1 MPTTR
6 ATLSFTPSL
15 SKRLIA
21 KGIADLPQ
29 VQKAFQ
35 KGRLLMSSGSSTA
48 HLFVELTGAWSG
60 GALACG
66 MISHKGT
73 CVGRAMSQ
81 TLDQQGYAKF
91 WYFEKGRLQETG
103 DLEAALNELDAGD
116 VFIKG
121 ANAIDNQGGV
131 GVLLGVEDGGG
142 FLGKALGYV
151 MSRGVEFILPA
162 GLEKMVMGSL
172 AATALEMGTRRVQF
186 TTGMPVGLMPVA
198 GMRFTEI
205 EALAQLAG
213 VEVFHGA
220 SGGSAGAEGSVVL
233 LVKGS
238 RDRVERVIEL
248 YKEMRAD
255 SRFDELKAEPS
266 LCAEHKWKPCALRN
280 FLYAEN
286 VQKGV

>member
-1 MPTTR
+1 MEATR
-6 ATLSFTPSL
+6 ATLSFTPAL

-21 KGIADLPQ
+21 KGIAALPS
-29 VQKAFQ
+29 VQRAFKQ
-35 KGRLLMSSGSSTA
+35 GRLLMSSGTSTA

-66 MISHKGT
+66 MISEKGT

-81 TLDQQGYAKF
+81 ILNQQGHARF
-91 WYFEKGRLQETG
+91 WFFEKGQLNDSG
-103 DLEAALNELDAGD
+103 DLEAALSELDAGD

-131 GVLLGVEDGGG
+131 GVLLGVEEGGG
-142 FLGKALGYV
+142 ILGKSLGYV

-172 AATALEMGTRRVQF
+172 QETAREMGSRRAQF
-186 TTGMPVGLMPVA
+186 STGMPVGLLPVA
-198 GMRFTEI
+198 GQRFCEI
-205 EALAQLAG
+205 EALKQLTG

-233 LVKGS
+233 LVKGN
-238 RDRVERVIEL
+238 REQVERVVEL
-248 YKEMRAD
+248 YKELRGD
-255 SRFDELKAEPS
+255 NRFAELKVEPS
-266 LCAEHKWKPCALRN
+266 LCAEHKWGPCALRN

-286 VQKGV
+286 VKKGV